1 MKQDYMMKHNRV
13 NIECEVGK
21 TMQLLDELKPL
32 EVHHHFR
39 VRLMQRVDREFG
51 EGSEKGRNGF
61 SRYFDVRLAL
71 MALLLVINLS
81 TALLSIKSNNTQ
93 FSAGISELLDNMG
106 DDYTTQEFAYY
117 DQTATQP
124 VDSGAD
130 TIQTQ

>member
-1 MKQDYMMKHNRV
+1 MMKHNRE

-32 EVHHHFR
+32 EVDHHFR

-51 EGSEKGRNGF
+51 EGSKKGRSGF

-124 VDSGAD
+124 VDTGVD
-130 TIQTQ
+130 TILTQ